1 MTECATNKLIF
12 PALEAF
18 EERLANPT
26 VYYIFYEYFLR
37 AAVGEEE
44 WKRNTGCHHPK
55 PNKRS
60 STPTTSTTTTTTSP
74 NKRMA
79 SSLDEAFALLVL
91 KNNYFAWLLDGKQ
104 LYSGLLTDYDSGRNV
119 SQTSSRT
126 LVQYLLNG
134 SIVSLDWEENESYIL
149 WKPCDGVITDYNDEY
164 IAAYN
169 KFKAAVQRIREKA
182 KNSLEYKSVTE
193 ALKQIRTTNDEDDK
207 GRKKKKRKLIRDLK
221 PYTGVRV
228 GEERAFRGWS
238 ERAFVEL
245 LDLKKAIAEEKEPYK
260 RFGKS
265 YRRLYTVQRNNDAA
279 VAPVPVAS
287 KPALDDE
294 QYKQLFDLK
303 DDTSSDEE

>member
-104 LYSGLLTDYDSGRNV
+104 LYSGLLTDYDSHRNV
-119 SQTSSRT
+119 SQTGSRT